1 MAKIKAYSLI
11 NKSDVG
17 DNDAFLIETDN
28 GTKTVKAKDVM
39 TPFTQAQIEAMVDGL
54 MDLIPEISSAA
65 ANNDLAVGQI
75 YKVHVGGTTYNYY
88 AKTGNGTYY
97 TFANADLVYS
107 KTALDTKFA
116 DYMKLVPE
124 VGTAGANSDLAVG
137 QLYKVYAGTAGY
149 LFYIKLD
156 AAGTYYPFAG
166 ANNYYNKEASDARYE
181 KSGNKAGS
189 ISANS
194 ELPEQYN
201 TLYPNVNAVKQFVFA
216 VLANY
221 YSSTALDTK
230 FADYMKLIPEIGSAA
245 NNSSLPNGQIY
256 RVSIGTA
263 GYMFCIKTG
272 DGTYFAIG
280 NSSDISALGTE
291 LRTSIAKK
299 ADSDSVYTKGEAFE
313 RFGLNYCV
321 GFDENYMPL
330 VIVRNGGNITSGTF
344 TNSGVKTVYIPI
356 KHIAIQGGAFS
367 GSTGLTDIYFEGAQS
382 DYTIQNEAIP
392 SGVTC
397 HFNEHFNTLNRLELA
412 ISYIYSV
419 MDGAASQASVD
430 ALEDIVNTKADQSDL
445 DDLAAVVATKANQS
459 TVTSLVN
466 TVTALVGT
474 VSSLN
479 SRTLIDYFEVT
490 EDHKLILFSDDQP
503 VGDPI
508 PLGSGSGGGGLQFNS
523 GEVDEDGNLHL
534 TLDGEDIEGF
544 EPFYV
549 GTGGAGSVDSIVRIT
564 NRMAASKLT
573 VLSAADVYE
582 LLYSW
587 LSNDPETKQSNGSTG
602 TANWYVNGI
611 RVAVETNLAQGNR
624 SFNIRPYLSSGID
637 NEVRLVMVDAY
648 NVSKAFVWTL
658 TVSTIGL
665 SWDLEEM
672 GYHGENSVLVN
683 FTPTGAGTKTVRI
696 TVDDN
701 EVYYKNNIT
710 VNNRTLSITIP
721 AQTHGAHTI
730 KAEMSIL
737 VDGESV
743 SVPTLIHS
751 GIWTESGATGRILA
765 VYKDELEAV
774 QFSNVPIKYMA
785 YDPDASND
793 SMIVDLKEGN
803 NVVSS
808 VAIERAEYTLMHT
821 LYYRAVTP
829 GTINLALTNG
839 SGAVAIAKPI
849 TIECESIGED
859 VDIAPV
865 TTGLIMDL
873 DPSGHSNSEPTRASF
888 GYLDDN
894 NTNHPLTF
902 SENFDWE
909 NGGFKQDSDGVT
921 ALVIKRGT
929 RVTFDRSL
937 FIVADNTNGENGTQG
952 RGKHISM
959 IFKTTNVT
967 DYSTKIAHSFN
978 NNMGLELY
986 AHHADFQAGNKI
998 TCQYCED
1005 YKTEMLLN
1013 IDPSNGFMKFWLEG
1027 TPAKGTTYL
1036 TTGNTKTQFIQG
1048 NPDRF
1053 EIGSDECD
1061 VWIYRFKMHKN
1072 SLSDRDI
1079 IRNFIA
1085 DSGTVDEML
1094 ERYRRNDIF
1103 NNDGDISIEKLM
1115 AAAPQLHIITIEASA
1130 FPNDKGGA
1138 GKTACNIEHRI
1149 GNGSENDQWRCENAL
1164 YTLQGTS
1171 SMNYRQVAGNLDLD
1185 MKKAVIQVIGSDTVL
1200 NGYAMTALS
1209 IPVKY
1214 FNLKANAA
1222 SSDNANNVCAADLF
1236 NTYNPLISMGKH
1248 LDPKVRDTVE
1258 GHPCAV
1264 FIKNTGNTDLLLG
1277 VPGARTVPAG
1287 GTILYFAGDMNNSKK
1302 NTEVMGQT
1310 SAWDDET
1317 HQQCCIEFL
1326 ENTFTRCTFKSHDFE
1341 NELWSEN
1348 GDKNSSHFEFRYP
1361 DGEGTQAMK
1370 DRFIDMHAW
1379 VYSTDPENADP
1390 TRTLTSEER
1399 FGVYTK
1405 DTAEY
1410 RRAKFKREVGNY
1422 FNIDNLLFY
1431 YLFTEF
1437 FLAVDNRAKNMFL
1450 SYEPDENG
1458 EWKWNVSKNYD
1469 DDTILGIDNKGKFR
1483 WGEAYG
1489 LEDIDGYEDTELD
1502 DNEQEVTVIRPYFN
1516 AAESVLWCNVRD
1528 CFPSEL
1534 ATAYNVYESAGL
1546 FNTDNLIAKFDSYQR
1561 IRPEALMIADF
1572 KGKYDDPK
1580 TNANTSSWMEDMEY
1594 GEKRP
1599 QRRQFITYQQKYM
1612 SSKYV
1617 SAKAK
1622 ADIIRYQAFPGAN
1635 FSSRLEI
1642 TPYSDMYVG
1651 FLRDNV
1657 PAGQLR
1663 MKKGQTA
1670 YVQCLDGNG
1679 NPFVLTAG
1687 EVNVQLINGSNL
1699 CHVGGAAYLYP
1710 GQVTITDGGK
1720 LQDVLLGGE
1729 SYSNRHLSSIALDD
1743 KVPLVKKI
1751 DLRGQTGISGII
1763 NLTNCTLLEELYM
1776 TGTGQTDIYLP
1787 QTRTLT
1793 KVILGNNV
1801 NTLHARNLPN
1811 LASEY
1816 FSCSGANLTDVWIE
1830 NAPGINTAELLS
1842 NAPSLVRGRVTN
1854 VAWELDNADLLLKL
1868 ITLKGIDEAGRPLES
1883 EGSFYLS
1890 GSVVIDKI
1898 TEDEIDMFVT
1908 NKVFPDLEV
1917 DYNSVVATY
1926 DVRFNNHDGT
1936 ELCTLKVRAG
1946 DNAPNP
1952 VTNHIIETPQKTP
1965 TVELTYHF
1973 VGWDRGFNNVNSNLV
1988 VTAVFESADRYYT
2001 VEWWSDPTNMLYSEQ
2016 ILAHGSTT
2024 YDGPD
2029 LTPPSGQYWMGWD
2042 KLTNDIVADTKV
2054 TAAFIQPVLPDV
2066 VTANHD
2072 YLYSDDP
2079 NDDSCYTLAQMLGI
2093 KLLAEDPSLYFKL
2106 WDRIKIVPNTTAFA
2120 DSSII
2125 IQVGETDQHMRLSD
2139 GVNWA
2144 NTCWIMIGLMNA
2156 GHNMNSSNSGTAGA
2170 GGWGNSGGYGAS
2182 SMDNYLENT
2191 VWPNLPRWC
2200 HIFFD
2205 EVQKRGSIGE
2215 TSDVIRTWNR
2225 HICLYS
2231 YAEYGFETGN
2241 APYKNEVDPEATHK
2255 TLSIFTDN
2263 ASRIAKRYNGEGS
2276 ADWYFTSSPW
2286 ASYSAA
2292 WALVHSTGNGSA
2304 TNATNPDA
2312 VRFGLFS

>member
-11 NKSDVG
+11 AKANVQ
-17 DNDAFLIETDN
+17 DNDAFLIETDE
-28 GTKTVKAKDVM
+28 GTKSIKAKDVIS
-39 TPFTQAQIEAMVDGL
+39 PFTQAQIESMLEGF
-54 MDLIPEISSAA
+54 MDVIPELVSASG
-65 ANNDLAVGQI
+65 NNDLAVGQI
-75 YKVHVGGTTYNYY
+75 YKVHAGGDNYTYH

-97 TFANADLVYS
+97 TFANADQVYS
-107 KTALDTKFA
+107 KTAVDSKFE
-116 DYMKLVPE
+116 DYMKLIP
-124 VGTAGANSDLAVG
+124 TASSAGDNSEIPIGQIYKANN
-137 QLYKVYAGTAGY
+137 Q
-149 LFYIKLD
+149 FYIKLSAGGSYNQLAI
-156 AAGTYYPFAG
+156 AA
-166 ANNYYNKEASDARYE
+166 NYYDKTASDNRYE
-181 KSGNKAGS
+181 KTGNRAGTITTDS
-189 ISANS
+189 N
-194 ELPEQYN
+194 LPDQYN

-221 YSSTALDTK
+221 YSSEDVDNELE
-230 FADYMKLIPEIGSAA
+230 DYMKLIPEIGSAG
-245 NNSSLPNGQIY
+245 NNSSLPDGQVY
-256 RVSIGTA
+256 KVNA
-263 GYMFCIKTG
+263 GASGYFYYIKTG
-272 DGTYFAIG
+272 DGAYFPIA
-280 NSSDISALGTE
+280 NSSDVNALGTE
-291 LRTSIAKK
+291 LRESIAAK
-299 ADSDSVYTKGEAFE
+299 ADSNSVYTKGEAFE

-321 GFDENYMPL
+321 GFDENFMPL
-330 VIVRNGGNITSGTF
+330 VIVRHSGNITSGTF
-344 TNSGVKTVYIPI
+344 ANAGVKSIYIPT
-356 KHIAIQGGAFS
+356 KHIAIQGGAFA
-367 GSTGLTDIYFEGAQS
+367 GSSGLTDIYFEGEQA
-382 DYTIQNEAIP
+382 DYSIQNGAIP
-392 SGVTC
+392 NSITC
-397 HFNEHFNTLNRLELA
+397 HFGEHFNMLNRLIVG

-430 ALEDIVNTKADQSDL
+430 ALEITVDTKADQSDL
-445 DDLAAVVATKANQS
+445 DDLTAVVATKANQT
-459 TVTSLVN
+459 TVSSLVN
-466 TVTALVGT
+466 TVTSLVGT
-474 VSSLN
+474 VSGLN
-479 SRTLIDYFEVT
+479 NRTLIDYFEVT
-490 EDHKLILFSDDQP
+490 DDHKLILFSDDQP

-544 EPFYV
+544 EPFFV
-549 GTGGAGSVDSIVRIT
+549 GTGGAGAVDSIVRIT

-573 VLSAADVYE
+573 VLSAAETYE

-624 SFNIRPYLSSGID
+624 SFNIRPYLASGID

-648 NVSKAFVWTL
+648 NVSKTFVWTL
-658 TVSTIGL
+658 TVSTIGIT
-665 SWDLEEM
+665 WDLEEM

-683 FTPTGAGTKTVRI
+683 FTPMGAGAKSVRI
-696 TVDDN
+696 TVDN
-701 EVYYKNNIT
+701 TEVYSKSNIT
-710 VNNRTLSITIP
+710 VNNRTYSINIP
-721 AQTHGAHTI
+721 AQTHGAHVI
-730 KAEMSIL
+730 KAEMTIL
-737 VDGESV
+737 VDGETV
-743 SVPTLIHS
+743 SVPTLVHS
-751 GIWTESGATGRILA
+751 GIWTEAGATGRIIA
-765 VYKDELEAV
+765 VYDDTLEAI

-785 YDPDASND
+785 YDPDSSND
-793 SMIVDLKEGN
+793 AMIVDLKQGN
-803 NVVSS
+803 TVVSS
-808 VAIERAEYTLMHT
+808 VAIARSEYAQMHT
-821 LYYRAVTP
+821 LYYRAATT
-829 GTINLALTNG
+829 GTINLTLSNG
-839 SGAVAIAKPI
+839 SGNVAIIKPI
-849 TIECESIGED
+849 TLEVESIGDD

-873 DPSGHSNSEPTRASF
+873 DPSGHSNSESNRTNF

-902 SENFDWE
+902 SQNFDWD
-909 NGGFKQDSDGVT
+909 NGGFKQDSDGIT
-921 ALVIKRGT
+921 AFVIKRGC

-937 FIVADNTNGENGTQG
+937 FTVADNTNGENGTQG

-959 IFKTTNVT
+959 IFKTANVT

-978 NNMGLELY
+978 SGMGLELY

-1027 TPAKGTTYL
+1027 TPAKGTTYI
-1036 TTGNTKTQFIQG
+1036 TSGNTKTQFIQG
-1048 NPDRF
+1048 DPDRF

-1103 NNDGDISIEKLM
+1103 DNDGNISIEKLM
-1115 AAAPQLHIITIEASA
+1115 VAAPQLHIITIEASA

-1138 GKTACNIEHRI
+1138 GKTDCNIEHRI
-1149 GNGSENDQWRCENAL
+1149 GNGSENDQWRCEGAK

-1185 MKKAVIQVIGSDTVL
+1185 MKKAVMQVIGSDTVL

-1214 FNLKANAA
+1214 FNCKANAA
-1222 SSDNANNVCAADLF
+1222 SSDNCNNVCAADLF
-1236 NTYNPLISMGKH
+1236 NTFNPLVSMGKH
-1248 LDPKVRDTVE
+1248 LNSKVRDTVE

-1264 FIKNTGNTDLLLG
+1264 FIHNTGNTDLLLG

-1287 GTILYFAGDMNNSKK
+1287 ATILYFAGDMNNSKK
-1302 NTEVMGQT
+1302 NTEVFAQT
-1310 SAWDDET
+1310 GEWDDENN
-1317 HQQCCIEFL
+1317 QQCCIEFL

-1370 DRFIDMHAW
+1370 DRFIEMHAW
-1379 VYSTDPENADP
+1379 VCSTDPENADP
-1390 TRTLTSEER
+1390 TRTLSSEER

-1405 DTAEY
+1405 DTADY
-1410 RRAKFKREVGNY
+1410 RRAKFKREVENY
-1422 FNIDNLLFY
+1422 FNVDNLLFY

-1458 EWKWNVSKNYD
+1458 VWKWNVSKNYD

-1489 LEDIDGYEDTELD
+1489 LEDTDGYEDVVED
-1502 DNEQEVTVIRPYFN
+1502 EQTHETTTITRPYFN

-1546 FNTDNLIAKFDSYQR
+1546 FDTDNLIAKFNNYQR
-1561 IRPEALMIADF
+1561 IRPEALMVADF
-1572 KGKYDDPK
+1572 NGKYDAPK

-1599 QRRQFITYQQKYM
+1599 QRFQFITYQQKYM

-1622 ADIIRYQAFPGAN
+1622 ADIIRYQAMPGAN
-1635 FSSRLEI
+1635 FSSRLEV

-1679 NPFVLTAG
+1679 NPLILQSG
-1687 EVNVQLINGSNL
+1687 ELNVQLINGSNL

-1710 GQVTITDGGK
+1710 GQVSITNGEK
-1720 LQDVLLGGE
+1720 LQDILLGGE
-1729 SYSNRHLSSIALDD
+1729 SYSNRNLSSVAFRT
-1743 KVPLVKKI
+1743 VPLVKKI
-1751 DLRGQTGISGII
+1751 DLRGQTAINGII
-1763 NLTNCTLLEELYM
+1763 DLTDCTLLEEVLM
-1776 TGTGQTDIYLP
+1776 TNTGLTDLYLP
-1787 QTRTLT
+1787 QTRTFR
-1793 KVILGNNV
+1793 KAILGNNIQ
-1801 NTLHARNLPN
+1801 TLHARNIPN
-1811 LASEY
+1811 LTSEN
-1816 FSCSGANLTDVWIE
+1816 FSCSGNNLTTVWID
-1830 NAPGINTAELLS
+1830 NAPGIDSAQLLS
-1842 NAPSLVRGRVTN
+1842 NAVGLVRGRVVN
-1854 VAWELDNADLLLKL
+1854 VAWELENADLLLKL
-1868 ITLKGIDEAGRPLES
+1868 AELRGIDEAGNPLEQV
-1883 EGSFYLS
+1883 GSFYLS
-1890 GSVVIDKI
+1890 GSVTINKI
-1898 TEDEIDMFVT
+1898 TEAEIEKFVT
-1908 NKVFPDLEV
+1908 NKFFPDLEV
-1917 DYNSVVATY
+1917 DYNEVVATY

-1936 ELCTLKVRAG
+1936 ELCTLHVRAG

-1952 VTNHIIETPQKTP
+1952 VTDGIIQTPQKNP

-1973 VGWDRGFNNVNSNLV
+1973 VGWDKTFNNITADLV
-1988 VTAVFESADRYYT
+1988 VTAVFESSTRYYT
-2001 VEWWSDPTNMLYSEQ
+2001 VEWWRDSTERLYSEQ
-2016 ILAHGSTT
+2016 IEAHGSTM
-2024 YDGPD
+2024 YVGDD
-2029 LTPPSGQYWMGWD
+2029 LVPPSGQYWMGWD

-2054 TAAFIQPVLPDV
+2054 TAAFVQPVLPDV

-2106 WDRIKIVPNTTAFA
+2106 WNRIKIVPNTNAFA
-2120 DSSII
+2120 DSSIVM
-2125 IQVGETDQHMRLSD
+2125 QVGETDPHMRLSD
-2139 GVNWA
+2139 GVTWA
-2144 NTCWIMIGLMNA
+2144 NTCWIMVGLMNA

-2231 YAEYGFETGN
+2231 YAEYGFETAN
-2241 APYKNEVDPEATHK
+2241 APYKNEVDPEATRK

-2276 ADWYFTSSPW
+2276 ADWYWTSSPW
-2286 ASYSAA
+2286 ATNSTDWASVNSY
-2292 WALVHSTGNGSA
+2292 GNGYDY
-2304 TNATNPDA
+2304 NATGTNA
-2312 VRFGLFS
+2312 VRFGLYS